1 MASSS
6 DFCHSVVGCSN
17 LSLDRRRKRQKY
29 HPIPPRMQSP
39 AAVLP
44 TEIPAFALVESP
56 ACAGVVALFSSPVG
70 EAVQLVQPAVL
81 SALTL
86 MK

>member
-1 MASSS
+1 
-6 DFCHSVVGCSN
+6 
-17 LSLDRRRKRQKY
+17 
-29 HPIPPRMQSP
+29 MQSP